1 MTCERLWLDLSFI
14 FVFEAHVYFE
24 AITLGIRAAQAR
36 SRRAIQTEASAG
48 IYCAKYQ
55 ANWLRVKA

>member
-24 AITLGIRAAQAR
+24 AITLGIRAAQAH
-36 SRRAIQTEASAG
+36 SRHAIQAEASAG

-55 ANWLRVKA
+55 AN